1 LSHRRPDEETA
12 SASSS
17 ASPSNQHDRLV
28 DAFLDAMWAER
39 GIASATASAYRTDLI
54 NFFRAV
60 NRPVAG
66 IDRIT
71 VLDYLARQMRSD
83 LEVNSIVRQL
93 STLRQFFGWAHR
105 ERIAKSNPML
115 DLEGPRRMRSL
126 PASLSS
132 RQVEALL
139 AAPDGNSWIDVRDRA
154 MLETL
159 YASGI
164 RVSELTGLER
174 SGVNLRQGIVRVVG
188 KGDRERLVPLGEAAI
203 AAMEKWLR
211 IWPQRKPQ
219 GEWLFLSRSGRQ
231 LSRQAVWNRMKT
243 LAVRAGIDEPVH
255 PHRLRHSFATHLLD
269 NGANL
274 RVVQMLLGHS
284 DLSTTQI
291 YTQVSRARLK
301 SIHRQHHP
309 RG

>member
-1 LSHRRPDEETA
+1 MG

-17 ASPSNQHDRLV
+17 SSSPGRHDRLI

-39 GIASATASAYRTDLI
+39 GIAAATAEAYRSDLAG
-54 NFFRAV
+54 FFEAV
-60 NRPVAG
+60 GQPVDR
-66 IDRIT
+66 IDRIA

-83 LEVNSIVRQL
+83 LVVNSVVRQL

-105 ERIAKSNPML
+105 ERIAKSNPMV

-126 PASLSS
+126 PASLSAQ
-132 RQVEALL
+132 QVEALL
-139 AAPDGNSWIDVRDRA
+139 AAPNSDSWIDVRDRA

-159 YASGI
+159 YATGI

-174 SGVNLRQGIVRVVG
+174 AGVNLRQGIVRVVG

-203 AAMEKWLR
+203 AAMEKWLCIR
-211 IWPQRKPQ
+211 PQRKPQ

-231 LSRQAVWNRMKT
+231 LSRQAVWNRLKL
-243 LAVRAGIDEPVH
+243 LAARAGIDEPVH

-301 SIHRQHHP
+301 SIHSRHHP